1 MNNKIEAKD
10 LITLGIF
17 TVIYFVIGAA
27 LSALVA
33 IPVIVP
39 FFPSIWALVN
49 GTVFMLYS
57 TKVEKFGLVTL
68 MAVLSGLLVGL
79 TGMGFWSV
87 PTGLI
92 FGLLGDLIMKS
103 GNYKSFKRNLIGY
116 GVLSIWTSG
125 SLIPWFFFA
134 QDTVDSYNKAG
145 AGAEYGAKVLSITP
159 WWSFLLFLGLNFVC
173 GIIGGIIG
181 KKMMKKHYEKAGIA

>member
-1 MNNKIEAKD
+1 MKNKIEAKD

-17 TVIYFVIGAA
+17 TVIYFVIGAL

-33 IPVIVP
+33 IPIMVP

-49 GTVFMLYS
+49 GIVFMLYS

-68 MAVLSGLLVGL
+68 MAVLSGILVGL
-79 TGMGFWSV
+79 TGMGFWCV
-87 PTGLI
+87 PTGI
-92 FGLLGDLIMKS
+92 VFGLLGDLIMKR
-103 GNYKSFKRNLIGY
+103 GKYKSSKLNLVGY
-116 GVLSIWTSG
+116 AVLSIWTSG

-134 QDTVDSYNKAG
+134 QDTAAKYTEAG
-145 AGAEYGAKVLSITP
+145 SGAEYGAKVLSFTP
-159 WWSFLLFLGLNFVC
+159 WWSLLLFVALNFIC

-181 KKMMKKHYEKAGIA
+181 KKIMKKHFEKAGIA